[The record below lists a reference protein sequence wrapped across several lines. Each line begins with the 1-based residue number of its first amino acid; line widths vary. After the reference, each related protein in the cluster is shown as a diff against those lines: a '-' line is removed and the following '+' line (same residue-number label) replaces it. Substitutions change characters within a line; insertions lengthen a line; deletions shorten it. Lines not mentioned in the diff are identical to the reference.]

1 MISTRYSLARLAA
14 ISLAGVSL
22 IVFPANA
29 GSINVTFTLAGE
41 AFDGPPAYE
50 IRYGDQEIAKG
61 TVENAIDTSTDGPLS
76 KLTDWQDHQKAVTFT
91 VDSADLEKNQPFS
104 VHFTNDKWGGAG
116 TAMDRNLY
124 VLSAEIGSVKV
135 PAQDIKVLDKAQPKD
150 NATGPRSARL
160 SNNSSIAVIEPPA
173 TGWLP
178 ASAQAG
184 ENTPSEGAVPP
195 VADAQT
201 QETQTPDAQIQGTQP
216 PAEPV
221 PADKAPE
228 AQADATAAPSTSP
241 AVPDAPAAPQAS
253 APETAV
259 PAAGEKVPNAPK
271 SKASTNTATPS
282 PKAKCAPKRVDVTGF
297 PLNRS
302 DLPGEAH
309 LPLKTVAELS
319 AKEGCKLEVT
329 GFSSVAGP
337 RKMNEAL
344 AHVRAQAVA
353 DFLTEQGASADR
365 ITIVTGG
372 ETRRFGRT
380 GALNRRVT
388 VEIMDGN

>member
-14 ISLAGVSL
+14 ISIAGVSL

-61 TVENAIDTSTDGPLS
+61 TVENAIDTSTDGQLS
-76 KLTDWQDHQKAVTFT
+76 KLKNWQDHQKEVTVT
-91 VDSADLEKNQPFS
+91 VDSADLEKNLPFS

-124 VLSAEIGSVKV
+124 VLSAEVGCVKV
-135 PAQDIKVLDKAQPKD
+135 PPQDIKVTDKALPQED
-150 NATGPRSARL
+150 TTGPTRPKL
-160 SNNSSIAVIEPPA
+160 SNNSSFAVIEPPSS
-173 TGWLP
+173 GWLS
-178 ASAQAG
+178 ASAKTADNTSTEG
-184 ENTPSEGAVPP
+184 ETPP
-195 VADAQT
+195 VSEAPAQEAQT
-201 QETQTPDAQIQGTQP
+201 QAGPD
-216 PAEPV
+216 
-221 PADKAPE
+221 PADKVPE
-228 AQADATAAPSTSP
+228 AQAEATPAPSAS
-241 AVPDAPAAPQAS
+241 PAAPQAPG
-253 APETAV
+253 PEATV

-282 PKAKCAPKRVDVTGF
+282 PKAKCAPKRLNVTGF

-302 DLPGEAH
+302 DLPAEAR
-309 LPLKTVAELS
+309 LPLKTLAELS
-319 AKEGCKLEVT
+319 AKEGSKLEVT
-329 GFSSVAGP
+329 GFSSMAGP

-344 AHVRAQAVA
+344 ADARARAVA
-353 DFLTEQGASADR
+353 DFLKEQGASADS

-388 VEIMDGN
+388 VEVMDGN